1 MTFKVGDRV
10 SISRVIGGGTGTI
23 LGKASRPA
31 GAYRVETYDGTQCI
45 HGSLLTLEEDEEG
58 ETGECTGIALDIV
71 SHPAHYTSLGVKC
84 KGCGHDIECIDVVE
98 HMNFNLGNVVKY
110 AWRVDDKDEPIENL
124 RKARQYLD
132 FEIARRER
140 EK

>member
-1 MTFKVGDRV
+1 MR
-10 SISRVIGGGTGTI
+10 ISVQVGGGAGTI
-23 LGKASRPA
+23 LGGSQTP
-31 GAYRVETYDGTQCI
+31 GVYRVEVDWGEVARI
-45 HGSLLTLEEDEEG
+45 NESWLTLEDEP
-58 ETGECTGIALDIV
+58 TPALRKLVQDHRPDIV